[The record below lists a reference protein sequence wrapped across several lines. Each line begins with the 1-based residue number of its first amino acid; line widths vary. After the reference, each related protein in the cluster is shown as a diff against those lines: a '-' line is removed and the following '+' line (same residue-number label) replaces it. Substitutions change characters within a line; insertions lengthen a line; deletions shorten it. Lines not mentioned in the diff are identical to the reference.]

1 MFIIYLIIFLVG
13 GAIAWTK
20 KEEIFNGILDGMWN
34 IKELFDRAVRK
45 FSN

>member
-20 KEEIFNGILDGMWN
+20 KDEIFNGILDGVWN
-34 IKELFDRAVRK
+34 IKDFFVKTVQK